1 MSSPTKNRLY
11 RTVRL
16 LPEAVRIGKEPD
28 LSAGPE
34 AEERDSSSAKAAER
48 EIQDQARIE
57 SLEREVAALKERNSD
72 LAAARAQAEKALADG
87 LAAKE
92 AALRSEREKV
102 LAEARQQGRD
112 EGRTAGYEEG
122 RKQAEQDQDEAY
134 RQRFGEALAL
144 LGTIHERLEG
154 AFSDLETTL
163 APRMIRL
170 WELVLARLLAREV
183 KLADDPV
190 VPLLREVLLRTS
202 DRERVIIYLNPEDLQ
217 EVDRARS
224 VLGDLLRGTEQ
235 LDFRGDDH
243 VDRGSCLVETNL
255 GVYDA
260 RFRTQ
265 LATVAREIDAV
276 LLEGAREESS
286 GVAALLGGRRG
297 S

>member
-1 MSSPTKNRLY
+1 
-11 RTVRL
+11 
-16 LPEAVRIGKEPD
+16 
-28 LSAGPE
+28 
-34 AEERDSSSAKAAER
+34 
-48 EIQDQARIE
+48 
-57 SLEREVAALKERNSD
+57 
-72 LAAARAQAEKALADG
+72 
-87 LAAKE
+87 
-92 AALRSEREKV
+92 LRSEREKV

-144 LGTIHERLEG
+144 LGTIRERLEG
-154 AFSDLETTL
+154 AFSDLEATL

>member
-1 MSSPTKNRLY
+1 
-11 RTVRL
+11 
-16 LPEAVRIGKEPD
+16 
-28 LSAGPE
+28 
-34 AEERDSSSAKAAER
+34 
-48 EIQDQARIE
+48 
-57 SLEREVAALKERNSD
+57 
-72 LAAARAQAEKALADG
+72 
-87 LAAKE
+87 
-92 AALRSEREKV
+92 
-102 LAEARQQGRD
+102 
-112 EGRTAGYEEG
+112 
-122 RKQAEQDQDEAY
+122 
-134 RQRFGEALAL
+134 
-144 LGTIHERLEG
+144 
-154 AFSDLETTL
+154 
-163 APRMIRL
+163 MIRL